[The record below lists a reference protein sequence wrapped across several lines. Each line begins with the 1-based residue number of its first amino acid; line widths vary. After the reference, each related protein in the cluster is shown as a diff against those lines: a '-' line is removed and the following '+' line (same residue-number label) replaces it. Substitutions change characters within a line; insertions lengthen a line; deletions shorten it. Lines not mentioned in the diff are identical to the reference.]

1 MSKEKG
7 SKKKV
12 KMSKKEKLFI
22 STVAAGALVAGVSMV
37 AGIQDVEAATPNPET
52 DFKYTVNNGKV
63 TITKYTGV
71 SKDVVFPSTIGGLP
85 VVQIGEDATH
95 FTLGSFTGQKLT
107 SVIIPDSVKKIGDYA
122 FHDNLISS
130 LVLSNGLTSIG
141 TYAFNSNQLT
151 SVVIPN
157 SVTSLGSTSF
167 SRNLLTSVN
176 IPSGLTDI
184 GASAFSYNK
193 ITSLVIPSNVVS
205 IGQKAFE
212 HNLIAD
218 IKLPSTLKLIGNY
231 AFYDNLLTSVE
242 LPDSLESVGSA
253 VFYSN
258 PNLKEIIYRGN
269 STTAYYDSWSLTK
282 STIFKGYLGTS
293 FEVSVKGQN
302 LTFEPLAPASPFT
315 YEVIGNTVK
324 ITGYTGTEKSIEIPS
339 TIEGKPV
346 TEIGVGAFKYL
357 ELTNVVIPNTVKTIG
372 YSAFEGHKLTNLVL
386 PEGLQTIDSDAFSGG
401 TLETVSLPST
411 LTKIGDNAFRSNHL
425 TGINIPDSVTDI
437 GTYAFSTNSIATAK
451 LPSGITHLKQGIFH
465 MNILESINIP
475 NSVTIIDY
483 EAFNSNALKSIEI
496 PNSVTTIND
505 GAFAFNNLET
515 VTIPK
520 NLKSIAP
527 ESFAKNDLKTVIIPE
542 GVEQIMANA
551 FESNYLTSITI
562 PKTVKTIEKEAFF
575 RNRLTTINFSLDS
588 TLHTIE
594 TMAFAGSPITTIDLP
609 KSLTTIGDQAFF
621 ENNLSSLYIPRS
633 VETIGARAFLG
644 SKNLATVLYDNS
656 GTETLGSNIFGKPA
670 NVTPQFFGN
679 SGNFKAYIEGTYE
692 TSYTVYNAPP
702 KLTVNKSEGSKE
714 VYMLSLSRGSL
725 GADASANFTNIRYAV
740 TDSETLKGDETFQY
754 SGVIDV
760 PTYDGMVSLAGKP
773 DGNYFL
779 HVRTTSDV
787 KFGSN
792 KPVKVVNDT
801 VTPLVYDTVDLEVK
815 THYTV
820 NEDKTSAL
828 VKPIFNKSNLKTVK
842 YAKGKNLPVSFF
854 TSGLNNGQITDISS
868 NTNHEFTVTE
878 GTPYTIYVED
888 QTGNKTVQTF
898 DPSFVYTTMDNTISI
913 QGYWG
918 SDVDVVIPNTVEGL
932 QVTRIAPNAFQPL
945 SESTKLAQGQ
955 STVKLNSV
963 VIPETVTHIGNSA
976 FYKNNLQSITL
987 PQNLTLLDGY
997 AFTGNKLTNVVLPAG
1012 ITSIADGVFLGNR
1025 LTSIDIQGVI
1035 TQIGTD
1041 ALNGNKLTSFV
1052 VPNTVTKIGA
1062 RALQSNLLST
1072 VTLNNGLI
1080 TIGADAFSANS
1091 ITNLVIPTTVETI
1104 DNRAFNQNPLS
1115 YVGYKGKDQS
1125 ITIGEEAFNT
1135 PSAKYYGLQGTIFE
1149 SYITD
1154 KGYSYNNFYALV
1166 GYSDQVK
1173 KSHSLT
1179 ITPTAV
1185 NPSDVIYYAFSKEAN
1200 AEDVQSADWVA
1211 VPSEGATA
1219 LLDES
1224 FEDGTYYLQTKV
1236 VWGTDTLYT
1245 TSNPLELDNVP
1256 PVEPTLSVTVDESN
1270 NKAITVSV
1278 DFPTDAYKK
1287 EYRIDGGAWTEY
1299 TAPITLTENSTI
1311 EARAIDTA
1319 GNETISSLLEVDVQ
1333 AIKLK
1338 WLLDNYTTATT
1349 DDFAWAG
1356 VTGVSSENI
1365 DRLKSIVTDYISTF
1379 YGGEVTVPT
1388 VADYETWLTYIS
1400 ALTSIQTSIENAKS
1414 IAIPSELAT
1423 AIQDIKDTINALPD
1437 WVTGKT
1443 SFNEG
1448 VSLLERYAPALDA
1461 VIDVEAS
1468 LKQADK
1474 DSAQQLVDVI
1484 GDDQIEKQ
1492 LSDRLEIV
1500 QEFIDATTFVEN
1512 AESTRNE
1519 EDILKAQTKVAAL
1532 PDHTVK
1538 AQLQNRLDALIHLI
1552 GVEQAVSKSEETLV
1566 QEDKDEA
1573 QTLVDTL
1580 PNGDKKDSLQS
1591 RLDLVQD
1598 IINASNAVKQA
1609 ELTSSD
1615 EDIATAQDKIDLL
1628 PEGEKKSELQNRLDA
1643 VKNLGD
1649 ASKAVVTAETNLTQV
1664 DHDKAKQLVDALPN
1678 GTVKDNLISRLDDVQ
1693 NIINATKAVED
1704 AESSLEKAGVEKA
1717 QPLVDAIVNENK
1729 KDELQK
1735 RLDEV
1740 SKTISA
1746 KDGVATAEVSYSIS
1760 DKEAA
1765 EQLVDVLSPDNPHK
1779 KDLLD
1784 RLEQVQAVIDA
1795 TEAVDNAKDFPTVEN
1810 IQTAQ
1815 EEINKI
1821 NDSNPKKDE
1830 LQSILDTVTNLKAVE
1845 DAVSKSETSLDQ
1857 EDVNTA
1863 RGLADALDDSDVKE
1877 EFIERLDEVQRLIDA
1892 EKAVSNLEQFLSKD
1906 NYDGVKAQVDA
1917 LKDHPKKVEL
1927 LDRLEAIKDKIDKLT
1942 AEETAEKAVDNAGST
1957 LDRNDYDKAKDLVNN
1972 LEDGSKKEELQER
1985 LDEIGKIL
1993 DKIDEIE
2000 KDLKNA
2006 ENTNSTD
2013 LDDIQNKIKELPDSD
2028 KKDELQNKLDEI
2040 KENKDAEKAV
2050 ETVEETLDRDDYNAA
2065 KDLVD
2070 KLEDGPKKD
2079 ELHGRLDDVLE
2090 KIEALESVGK
2100 AEESKLQPDV
2110 DNAKDIV
2117 NQLPESE
2124 FKEELIERLEELQ
2137 KELDKQTS
2145 ETDAEK
2151 AVEKVEDSLKRA
2163 DYDQA
2168 KNLVDRLIDEVKK
2181 GELQERLEN
2190 VLEKID
2196 AIEAVDNS
2204 EKTLTQQDKNDA
2216 QSKVD
2221 KLPEG
2226 ELKDELQNRLDE
2238 VQKIID
2244 NLSAE
2249 EQAEKAVEK
2258 TESTLD
2264 KGEFIIAQDLV
2275 NALEDGSKKNELQDR
2290 LDKIKDF
2297 IGLIDEIDKTL
2308 KEAEDTLNT
2317 DKLENVQEQI
2327 TSLPD
2332 SVIKGSL
2339 QDRLDDLLAYR
2350 EAEKSVSK
2358 AEEVAVQS
2366 YKDKAQEL
2374 VNQLKP
2380 WKGKDHLQERLDK
2393 LQDVIDQKEGDLIDK
2408 ILNDP
2413 DHVTSQELA
2422 DYTDND
2428 VVDEKLKDYI
2438 ENILEEAENGNIT
2451 KDDVVQIVRLITFLE
2466 RAKRSMAEGD
2476 ITKYEAEYL
2485 SATVS
2490 VKSNFPN
2497 ASVLRAIPGYL
2508 NDILDLPSLAKE
2520 IAELL
2525 NRPLNDVLAEL
2536 ESLLGS
2542 DEVITL
2548 SYTVQY
2554 VTEDGEVILEQPKE
2568 APTGTVTVKAQAIEG
2583 YELVSEG
2590 TQTFELTEDTKG
2602 TVITFI
2608 VKPAKEV
2615 TEITKGSYTIE
2626 YVTLENEVV
2635 HTETIK
2641 EVDFGKIDVVAQ
2653 APEGYELLETEEPTQ
2668 TIELSKDIPFEIL
2681 RFVVKQK
2688 EAAIETPSSVEGE
2701 ESVEKP
2707 EAEETTT
2714 DEPIVEPSEVEETPS
2729 TEEELPS
2736 AEQTSE
2742 PKTEETTE
2750 EASVET
2756 VTAPTIGEE
2765 TALVRSFLV
2774 ASLDNAYF
2782 TSTAQ
2787 NTGVDHSQYLYD
2799 VSQSTV
2805 LVKAFLANPTDETR
2819 LEAKNF
2825 ILGNLYAGEFKT
2837 TLLKLLALP
2846 GEEIPTD
2853 GEDITIVHP
2862 SKPPVNPEP
2871 PTPIDPNPPVEPPVT
2886 LEPPVEPP
2894 VVTPPTPPVVIPP
2907 INGGETTAE
2916 IEKVHPVEK
2925 TDDGYKWVVTNPQK
2939 PYFVFETEGV
2949 RIEVTLDSIKDVKD
2963 LEVYWLNKDKG
2974 YYDLVIKVNGKII
2987 NSMKTPV
2994 KLKFKYQN
3002 AYLLQIKEGNKKA
3015 AIPYVYKDGAFSFKA
3030 KGSSSFYF
3038 SKKLITFKDINNNQ
3052 NKKVIEE
3059 LASRYIV
3066 NGTAPGYYN
3075 PNGSLTRAEFS
3086 AMLVRGLGIDNS
3098 GAYEGVFN
3106 DVKEKDWFAKDVY
3119 ALYSTGIIKGVT
3131 PTKFKP
3137 NSPLTRQQAAVMLNR
3152 ALEYLDVEKGETEK
3166 LDFNDAAKISE
3177 DAKPAVATM
3186 KTLGIFNGKPGN
3198 NFDPQAKLT
3207 RSEMAKVLQKTLEIA
3222 GLF

>member
-1 MSKEKG
+1 LSQEKE

-12 KMSKKEKLFI
+12 QTSKKEKLFI
-22 STVAAGALVAGVSMV
+22 SAVAAGALVAGVSMG
-37 AGIQDVEAATPNPET
+37 AGIQDVKAATPNPES
-52 DFKYTVNNGKV
+52 DFTVNSVSGGVEIK
-63 TITKYTGV
+63 KYIGV
-71 SKDVVFPSTIGGLP
+71 RKDVVIPTTIGGKP
-85 VVQIGEDATH
+85 VISIGAGAFKDLA
-95 FTLGSFTGQKLT
+95 LT
-107 SVIIPDSVKKIGDYA
+107 SVQIPTTVTTIKDQAFLYNKLTTIDIPNNVKSLGVEAYA
-122 FHDNLISS
+122 R
-130 LVLSNGLTSIG
+130 
-141 TYAFNSNQLT
+141 NQIT
-151 SVVIPN
+151 SV
-157 SVTSLGSTSF
+157 SL
-167 SRNLLTSVN
+167 NE
-176 IPSGLTDI
+176 GLTDI
-184 GASAFSYNK
+184 GRFAFFDNKLTAVDIPSSVTNIDESAFAYN
-193 ITSLVIPSNVVS
+193 SLVNVEIPEN
-205 IGQKAFE
+205 IT
-212 HNLIAD
+212 N
-218 IKLPSTLKLIGNY
+218 
-231 AFYDNLLTSVE
+231 
-242 LPDSLESVGSA
+242 VGSGA
-253 VFYSN
+253 FSAN
-258 PNLKEIIYRGN
+258 SGLKEIIYRGSN
-269 STTAYYDSWSLTK
+269 KNATFGDWRGIYGFTSPTV
-282 STIFKGYLGTS
+282 FKGYSGTS
-293 FEVSVKGQN
+293 FETAVKSQGFIFES
-302 LTFEPLAPASPFT
+302 LTAAIPFS
-315 YEVIGNTVK
+315 YVVQGSTVK

-346 TEIGVGAFKYL
+346 TEIGAGAFKYL
-357 ELTNVVIPNTVKTIG
+357 ELTNVVIPNTVKNIG

-386 PEGLQTIDSDAFSGG
+386 PEGLQTIEFDAFSGG

-411 LTKIGDNAFRSNHL
+411 LTTIGDNAFRSNHL

-451 LPSGITHLKQGIFH
+451 LPSGITHLKQGIFN

-483 EAFNSNALKSIEI
+483 EAFNSNALKSIAI
-496 PNSVTTIND
+496 PNSVTTINE

-527 ESFAKNDLKTVIIPE
+527 ESFAKNDLKTVVIPE
-542 GVEQIMANA
+542 GIEQIMANA

-562 PKTVKTIEKEAFF
+562 PSTVKTIEREAFF
-575 RNRLTTINFSLDS
+575 RNRLTTINFSPDS

-594 TMAFAGSPITTIDLP
+594 TMAFAGSPITTIALP
-609 KSLTTIGDQAFF
+609 RSLTTIGEQAFF

-656 GTETLGSNIFGKPA
+656 GTEILGSNIFGKPA

-679 SGNFKAYIEGTYE
+679 TGNFKTYIESSYE
-692 TSYTVYNAPP
+692 PSYTVYNAPP
-702 KLTVNKSEGSKE
+702 KLTVKKSEHAKE
-714 VYMLSLSRGSL
+714 IYMLSLSRDSL
-725 GADASANFTNIRYAV
+725 GADISANFTNIRYTV
-740 TDSETLKGDETFQY
+740 TDSETLKGNESFQY
-754 SGVIDV
+754 AGVIDA
-760 PTYDGMVSLAGKP
+760 PMYDGMVSLMGKP

-787 KFGSN
+787 KVGSN
-792 KPVKVVNDT
+792 SPVKVINDSI
-801 VTPLVYDTVDLEVK
+801 TPIVFDTVDLEVK
-815 THYTV
+815 TPYTV
-820 NEDKTSAL
+820 NEDKTSAV

-888 QTGNKTVQTF
+888 QTGNKTVKTF
-898 DPSFVYTTMDNTISI
+898 DPSFIYSTIDNSISI

-918 SDVDVVIPNTVEGL
+918 SEVDIIIPETIEGL
-932 QVTRIAPNAFQPL
+932 QVTRIAPNAFQPV
-945 SESTKLAQGQ
+945 SESTQVAQGQ

-963 VIPETVTHIGNSA
+963 VIPETVTSIGNSA

-987 PQNLTLLDGY
+987 PQNLKTLEGY
-997 AFTGNKLTNVVLPAG
+997 AFTGNKLTTVVVPAG
-1012 ITSIADGVFLGNR
+1012 ITSLQDGVFLGNR
-1025 LTSIDIQGVI
+1025 LTSIDIQGDI
-1035 TQIGTD
+1035 NEIGVD

-1072 VTLNNGLI
+1072 VKLNNGLI
-1080 TIGADAFSANS
+1080 TIGTDAFSANS

-1125 ITIGEEAFNT
+1125 KTIGEEAFNT

-1179 ITPTAV
+1179 ITPTAG
-1185 NPSDVIYYAFSKEAN
+1185 NPSDAINYAFSKEAN
-1200 AEDVQSADWVA
+1200 AEDVQSADWVS
-1211 VPSEGATA
+1211 VPNEGVTA
-1219 LLDES
+1219 LLDDS
-1224 FEDGTYYLQTKV
+1224 FEDGTYYLHTKV
-1236 VWGTDTLYT
+1236 VWGNDTLFT
-1245 TSNPLELDNVP
+1245 TSNALKLDNIP
-1256 PVEPTLSVTVDESN
+1256 PVEPTLSVAVDDSG
-1270 NKAITVSV
+1270 NKAITVIV
-1278 DFPTDAYKK
+1278 DYPTDAVTK
-1287 EYRIDGGAWTEY
+1287 EYQIGNGSWTQY
-1299 TAPITLTENSTI
+1299 TAPIVLTENGI
-1311 EARAIDTA
+1311 IKARAIDAA
-1319 GNETISSLLEVDVQ
+1319 GNETISKTLEVDVQ

-1356 VTGVSSENI
+1356 VSGVSSENI
-1365 DRLKSIVTDYISTF
+1365 ESLKEIVTDYISTF
-1379 YGGEVTVPT
+1379 NGGEVTVPT
-1388 VADYETWLTYIS
+1388 VANYETWLTYIDS
-1400 ALTSIQTSIENAKS
+1400 LANIQTRIENAKS

-1512 AESTRNE
+1512 AETTRNE

-1538 AQLQNRLDALIHLI
+1538 AQLQNRIDALIHLI

-1566 QEDKDEA
+1566 QEDKDKA

-1580 PNGDKKDSLQS
+1580 PSGDKKDSLQS

-1598 IINASNAVKQA
+1598 IIDASNAVNQA

-1615 EDIATAQDKIDLL
+1615 EDIATAQDAIDLL
-1628 PEGEKKSELQNRLDA
+1628 PAGEKKLELQNRLDA
-1643 VKNLGD
+1643 VKDLGD
-1649 ASKAVVTAETNLTQV
+1649 AKKAVVTAETNLTQV

-1693 NIINATKAVED
+1693 NIINATKAVQD
-1704 AESSLEKAGVEKA
+1704 AESSLEKAGVENA
-1717 QPLVDAIVNENK
+1717 QPLVDAIVNKNK
-1729 KDELQK
+1729 KDELQT
-1735 RLDEV
+1735 RLAEV

-1746 KDGVATAEVSYSIS
+1746 KDGVATAEVSYSKS

-1765 EQLVDVLSPDNPHK
+1765 QQLVDVLSPDNPHK

-1863 RGLADALDDSDVKE
+1863 RGLVDALDDSDVKE
-1877 EFIERLDEVQRLIDA
+1877 VFNERLDEVQRLIDA
-1892 EKAVSNLEQFLSKD
+1892 EKAVSNLELSLSKD
-1906 NYDGVKAQVDA
+1906 NYGGVKTQVDA
-1917 LKDHPKKVEL
+1917 LKEHPKKVEL
-1927 LDRLEAIKDKIDKLT
+1927 LDRLETIKDKIDKLT
-1942 AEETAEKAVDNAGST
+1942 AEEEAEKAVDNAGST
-1957 LDRNDYDKAKDLVNN
+1957 LDRNDYDKAKELVNN

-1993 DKIDEIE
+1993 DNIDEIE
-2000 KDLKNA
+2000 EDLKNA

-2040 KENKDAEKAV
+2040 KENNGAEKAV

-2079 ELHGRLDDVLE
+2079 ELQGRLDDVLE

-2100 AEESKLQPDV
+2100 AEESKLQPDL

-2117 NQLPESE
+2117 KQLPASE

-2168 KNLVDRLIDEVKK
+2168 KDLVDRLVDEVKK

-2221 KLPEG
+2221 KLLDG

-2258 TESTLD
+2258 SEITLD
-2264 KGEFIIAQDLV
+2264 EGDYDAAKDLV
-2275 NALEDGSKKNELQDR
+2275 NSLEDDKKKDELIDR
-2290 LDKIKDF
+2290 LDKVKD
-2297 IGLIDEIDKTL
+2297 LIDLISEINKTL

-2317 DKLENVQEQI
+2317 NELGNVHDKIN
-2327 TSLPD
+2327 SLPV
-2332 SVIKGSL
+2332 SGIKDSL
-2339 QDRLDDLLAYR
+2339 QDRLDNLLEYM
-2350 EAEKSVSK
+2350 EAEKLVTK
-2358 AEEVAVQS
+2358 AEEMKVQS
-2366 YKDKAQEL
+2366 YKEKAQES
-2374 VNQLKP
+2374 VEQLKP

-2408 ILNDP
+2408 IINDP

-2438 ENILEEAENGNIT
+2438 ENILEETENGNIT

-2466 RAKRSMAEGD
+2466 RSKRSMAEGD
-2476 ITKYEAEYL
+2476 ISKYEDEYL

-2490 VKSNFPN
+2490 VKSKFPN
-2497 ASVLRAIPGYL
+2497 ASVLRAIPEYL

-2554 VTEDGEVILEQPKE
+2554 VTEDGLVILEQPKE
-2568 APTGTVTVKAQAIEG
+2568 GPTGTVTVTAQAING

-2590 TQTFELTEDTKG
+2590 TQAFELTEDTKG

-2608 VKPAKEV
+2608 VKPVKEV
-2615 TEITKGSYTIE
+2615 EITQGSYTIE
-2626 YVTLENEVV
+2626 YVTLENEVI
-2635 HTETIK
+2635 HTETFE
-2641 EVDFGKIDVVAQ
+2641 EVNFGKIDVVAQ
-2653 APEGYELLETEEPTQ
+2653 APEGYELLETEEPSQ
-2668 TIELSKDIPFEIL
+2668 TIELSKDIPFELL
-2681 RFVVKQK
+2681 RFVVIQK
-2688 EAAIETPSSVEGE
+2688 EAAIETPPTVEGE
-2701 ESVEKP
+2701 ESLEKP
-2707 EAEETTT
+2707 KAEETTT

-2736 AEQTSE
+2736 TEQPSE
-2742 PKTEETTE
+2742 PTPEETTKE
-2750 EASVET
+2750 HSVET

-2765 TALVRSFLV
+2765 TALVRSFMV

-2853 GEDITIVHP
+2853 GEDITIIHP
-2862 SKPPVNPEP
+2862 TKPPVNPEQ
-2871 PTPIDPNPPVEPPVT
+2871 PTPIDPNPPVEPPVI
-2886 LEPPVEPP
+2886 EPPVVEPP
-2894 VVTPPTPPVVIPP
+2894 VVIPKPEPPTVLPEIPGGTTVAETIDFKDGKWTIKNPASDVI
-2907 INGGETTAE
+2907 EL
-2916 IEKVHPVEK
+2916 KHK
-2925 TDDGYKWVVTNPQK
+2925 D
-2939 PYFVFETEGV
+2939 
-2949 RIEVTLDSIKDVKD
+2949 IK
-2963 LEVYWLNKDKG
+2963 
-2974 YYDLVIKVNGKII
+2974 IKVPLETNAKLWEVEWILKSNQHYKLRIWADGKEITVFKNPI
-2987 NSMKTPV
+2987 EITKTS
-2994 KLKFKYQN
+2994 
-3002 AYLLQIKEGNKKA
+3002 KKA
-3015 AIPYVYKDGAFSFKA
+3015 YVFRFENGQYTAIPFTFAVPNQIQFKVTKTGEFQFSTKR
-3030 KGSSSFYF
+3030 
-3038 SKKLITFKDINNNQ
+3038 ITFKDIDGVFSQ
-3052 NKKVIEE
+3052 RAIEE
-3059 LASRYIV
+3059 LASRHIV
-3066 NGTAPGYYN
+3066 KGTSPDYYS
-3075 PNGSLTRAEFS
+3075 PYESLTRAQFS
-3086 AMLVRGLGIDNS
+3086 AMLVRSLGIDTSDVVN
-3098 GAYEGVFN
+3098 GVFK
-3106 DVKEKDWFAKDVY
+3106 DVKAKDWFANDVQ
-3119 ALYSTGIIKGVT
+3119 ALYETGIIRGVT
-3131 PTKFKP
+3131 ATKFNP
-3137 NSPLTRQQAAVMLNR
+3137 NSPLTRQQAALMLDR
-3152 ALEYLDVEKGETEK
+3152 ALDYLKVEKSDSTT
-3166 LDFNDAAKISE
+3166 LDFEDANKISE
-3177 DAKPAVATM
+3177 EAKPAVATM
-3186 KTLGIFNGKPGN
+3186 QTLGIFSGKEGN
-3198 NFDPQAKLT
+3198 KFDPHANLT
-3207 RSEMAKVLQKTLEIA
+3207 RAEMAKVLQLTLELA

>member
-725 GADASANFTNIRYAV
+725 GADASANFTNIRYTV

-754 SGVIDV
+754 SGVIDA

-787 KFGSN
+787 KFGLN

-828 VKPIFNKSNLKTVK
+828 VKPIFNKSNIKTVK
-842 YAKGKNLPVSFF
+842 YAKGKNLPVNYF
-854 TSGLNNGQITDISS
+854 TSGLNNGQITDITS

-878 GTPYTIYVED
+878 GTPYTIYAED
-888 QTGNKTVQTF
+888 QSGNKTVQTF
-898 DPSFVYTTMDNTISI
+898 DPSFVYATMDNSISI

-918 SDVDVVIPNTVEGL
+918 SDVDVVIPDIIEGL

-945 SESTKLAQGQ
+945 SESTQLAQGQ

-1012 ITSIADGVFLGNR
+1012 ITSITDGVFLGNR

-1052 VPNTVTKIGA
+1052 VPDTVTKIGA

-1072 VTLNNGLI
+1072 VTLNDGLI
-1080 TIGADAFSANS
+1080 SIGSDAFSLNS
-1091 ITNLVIPTTVETI
+1091 ITKLVIPSTVTKI
-1104 DNRAFNQNPLS
+1104 DTRAFNVNPLTH
-1115 YVGYKGKDQS
+1115 VEFKGTDAVT
-1125 ITIGEEAFNT
+1125 TIGEEAFNT
-1135 PSAKYYGLQGTIFE
+1135 PSAKYYGLQGTIYE

-1179 ITPTAV
+1179 ITPTAG
-1185 NPSDVIYYAFSKEAN
+1185 NPSDAIYYAFSKEAN
-1200 AEDVQSADWVA
+1200 AEDVQSADWVS
-1211 VPSEGATA
+1211 VPNEGATA
-1219 LLDES
+1219 LLDDS
-1224 FEDGTYYLQTKV
+1224 FEDGTYYLHTKV
-1236 VWGTDTLYT
+1236 VWGNDTLFK
-1245 TSNPLELDNVP
+1245 TSNPLELDNLP
-1256 PVEPTLSVTVDESN
+1256 PVEPTLSVVLDDSKSITVTVDYP
-1270 NKAITVSV
+1270 A
-1278 DFPTDAYKK
+1278 DAVTK
-1287 EYRIDGGAWTEY
+1287 EYQIGNGTWTQY
-1299 TAPITLTENSTI
+1299 TAPIVLTENGTI
-1311 EARAIDTA
+1311 KARATDAA
-1319 GNETISSLLEVDVQ
+1319 GNETISKPLEVDVQ

-1356 VTGVSSENI
+1356 VSGVSSENI
-1365 DRLKSIVTDYISTF
+1365 ESLKEIVTDYIATF
-1379 YGGEVTVPT
+1379 NGGEVTVPT
-1388 VADYETWLTYIS
+1388 VANYETWLTYIDS
-1400 ALTSIQTSIENAKS
+1400 LANIQTRIENAKS
-1414 IAIPSELAT
+1414 IAIPSELAI
-1423 AIQDIKDTINALPD
+1423 AIQDIKDAINALPD

-1443 SFNEG
+1443 SFNEE
-1448 VSLLERYAPALDA
+1448 VSFLERYASALDA

-1484 GDDQIEKQ
+1484 GDDHIEKQ

-1519 EDILKAQTKVAAL
+1519 EDILKAHTKVAAL

-1552 GVEQAVSKSEETLV
+1552 EVEQAVSKSEETLV
-1566 QEDKDEA
+1566 QEDTDEA

-1615 EDIATAQDKIDLL
+1615 EDIATAQDAIDLL
-1628 PEGEKKSELQNRLDA
+1628 PASEKKSELQNRLDA

-1664 DHDKAKQLVDALPN
+1664 DHDKAKQLVEALPN
-1678 GTVKDNLISRLDDVQ
+1678 GTVKDNLISRLNDVQ
-1693 NIINATKAVED
+1693 NIINATK
-1704 AESSLEKAGVEKA
+1704 
-1717 QPLVDAIVNENK
+1717 
-1729 KDELQK
+1729 
-1735 RLDEV
+1735 
-1740 SKTISA
+1740 
-1746 KDGVATAEVSYSIS
+1746 
-1760 DKEAA
+1760 
-1765 EQLVDVLSPDNPHK
+1765 
-1779 KDLLD
+1779 
-1784 RLEQVQAVIDA
+1784 
-1795 TEAVDNAKDFPTVEN
+1795 AVDNAKDFPTVEN

-1815 EEINKI
+1815 EAINKI
-1821 NDSNPKKDE
+1821 NESNPKKDE

-1863 RGLADALDDSDVKE
+1863 RGLVDALDDSDVKE
-1877 EFIERLDEVQRLIDA
+1877 VFIERLDEVQRLIDA
-1892 EKAVSNLEQFLSKD
+1892 EKAVSNLEQSLSKD
-1906 NYDGVKAQVDA
+1906 NYDGVKSQVEA
-1917 LKDHPKKVEL
+1917 LKDHPKKDEL
-1927 LDRLEAIKDKIDKLT
+1927 LDRLEAIKEKIDKLI
-1942 AEETAEKAVDNAGST
+1942 AEEEAEKAVDNAGST

-1972 LEDGSKKEELQER
+1972 LEDGSKKEELQDR

-1993 DKIDEIE
+1993 NKIDEIE
-2000 KDLKNA
+2000 EDLKNA
-2006 ENTNSTD
+2006 ENTNSPD
-2013 LDDIQNKIKELPDSD
+2013 LDDIQNKIEELPDSD
-2028 KKDELQNKLDEI
+2028 KKDDLQNKLDEI
-2040 KENKDAEKAV
+2040 RENNGAEKAV

-2070 KLEDGPKKD
+2070 KLDDGPKKD
-2079 ELHGRLDDVLE
+2079 ELQGRLDDVLE

-2117 NQLPESE
+2117 NQLPDSE
-2124 FKEELIERLEELQ
+2124 FKNELLERLEELQ

-2145 ETDAEK
+2145 ETEAEK

-2168 KNLVDRLIDEVKK
+2168 KDLVDRLVDEVKK
-2181 GELQERLEN
+2181 GELQERLES

-2615 TEITKGSYTIE
+2615 TEITQGSYTIE

-2688 EAAIETPSSVEGE
+2688 EAAIETPSTVEGE

-2939 PYFVFETEGV
+2939 PYYVFETEGV

-3002 AYLLQIKEGNKKA
+3002 AYLLQIKEGNKKT

>member
-12 KMSKKEKLFI
+12 KTSKKEKLFI
-22 STVAAGALVAGVSMV
+22 SAVAAGALVAGVST
-37 AGIQDVEAATPNPET
+37 AEDVQEAKAATPNPVS
-52 DFKYTVNNGKV
+52 DFTYTVNNGEV
-63 TITKYTGV
+63 TITGYVGA
-71 SKDVVFPSTIGGLP
+71 SKSVVFPSTINGMP
-85 VVQIGEDATH
+85 VVKLGEDVGD
-95 FTLGSFTGQKLT
+95 LENGSFQRKG
-107 SVIIPDSVKKIGDYA
+107 I
-122 FHDNLISS
+122 
-130 LVLSNGLTSIG
+130 TSI
-141 TYAFNSNQLT
+141 
-151 SVVIPN
+151 
-157 SVTSLGSTSF
+157 
-167 SRNLLTSVN
+167 
-176 IPSGLTDI
+176 
-184 GASAFSYNK
+184 
-193 ITSLVIPSNVVS
+193 
-205 IGQKAFE
+205 
-212 HNLIAD
+212 
-218 IKLPSTLKLIGNY
+218 
-231 AFYDNLLTSVE
+231 
-242 LPDSLESVGSA
+242 
-253 VFYSN
+253 
-258 PNLKEIIYRGN
+258 
-269 STTAYYDSWSLTK
+269 
-282 STIFKGYLGTS
+282 
-293 FEVSVKGQN
+293 
-302 LTFEPLAPASPFT
+302 
-315 YEVIGNTVK
+315 
-324 ITGYTGTEKSIEIPS
+324 
-339 TIEGKPV
+339 
-346 TEIGVGAFKYL
+346 
-357 ELTNVVIPNTVKTIG
+357 VIPNTVKEIGIRAFRGNEISNLTIPSSVEKIG
-372 YSAFEGHKLTNLVL
+372 KMAFYETGLKTINLT
-386 PEGLQTIDSDAFSGG
+386 EGLKIIDDYAFMNNYESK
-401 TLETVSLPST
+401 TLTLPST
-411 LTKIGDNAFRSNHL
+411 LESVGVSAFSQCGLEGTLTVPKGVKSMGTEAFSRGNLTSVTFEDGLTSIGRWAFMGNLLTSVSIPKSVTTIEDHAFSNNRLVNVEIPENIISLGDGAFGANNGLKEVVYRGKSTTATFGDWKGIYGLNTSVIFKGYNGTTFETAVKSQGFIFESLVNWIPAEIEGVSWSVNTNKTSAVILPSINGDVAKVMFAKGENLTADFFTNIANKNKVVDITANLNYEFTVSEGTPYTLYVEDNLGNKLVQTFDPSFAYAL
-425 TGINIPDSVTDI
+425 DSVSGNMILEGYWGTKKDVVIPSTIDGKPVVQI
-437 GTYAFSTNSIATAK
+437 GIDTTNSTKGAFAD
-451 LPSGITHLKQGIFH
+451 S
-465 MNILESINIP
+465 NII
-475 NSVTIIDY
+475 SV
-483 EAFNSNALKSIEI
+483 EI
-496 PNSVTTIND
+496 PNSVKKI
-505 GAFAFNNLET
+505 GGYAFHNN
-515 VTIPK
+515 
-520 NLKSIAP
+520 S
-527 ESFAKNDLKTVIIPE
+527 
-542 GVEQIMANA
+542 
-551 FESNYLTSITI
+551 LTSINI
-562 PKTVKTIEKEAFF
+562 PSSVTHIGNSAFSWNPLTHIEIPNGVE
-575 RNRLTTINFSLDS
+575 S
-588 TLHTIE
+588 
-594 TMAFAGSPITTIDLP
+594 
-609 KSLTTIGDQAFF
+609 IGDFAFEATGRDTGLNGVSYVF
-621 ENNLSSLYIPRS
+621 IPRS
-633 VETIGARAFLG
+633 VKHIGMYAFSG
-644 SKNLATVLYDNS
+644 QTGFSGEKVFFVYDND
-656 GTETLGSNIFGKPA
+656 GTEQLGNEAFAVGG
-670 NVTPQFFGN
+670 TYLGN
-679 SGNFKAYIEGTYE
+679 DGNFKKHLEGYDFPRG
-692 TSYTVYNAPP
+692 YKYNPDLKIILDKKNLTVERENAPSEIAP
-702 KLTVNKSEGSKE
+702 EFTVK
-714 VYMLSLSRGSL
+714 
-725 GADASANFTNIRYAV
+725 
-740 TDSETLKGDETFQY
+740 Y
-754 SGVIDV
+754 SV
-760 PTYDGMVSLAGKP
+760 
-773 DGNYFL
+773 
-779 HVRTTSDV
+779 TTSPTKPSSYDNTLN
-787 KFGSN
+787 GSSHTLDYN
-792 KPVKVVNDT
+792 PSDEGKYLHLKVEEKYTSSVFSYIPDSAYT
-801 VTPLVYDTVDLEVK
+801 KVTEKTLPLVAPGLKVK
-815 THYTV
+815 YEV
-820 NEDKTSAL
+820 NEEKTSAL
-828 VKPIFNKSNLKTVK
+828 IKPLIADSLEGLKYKVK
-842 YAKGKNLPVSFF
+842 YAKGKNLTTDFF
-854 TSGLNNGQITDISS
+854 TNPSNASSITDVSS
-868 NTNHEFTVTE
+868 KANYEFNVSE
-878 GTPYTIYVED
+878 GTAYTLYVED
-888 QTGNKTVQTF
+888 EYGNKTVQTF
-898 DPSFVYTTMDNTISI
+898 DPSFVYTTMDNNISI

-918 SDVDVVIPNTVEGL
+918 SEVDVVIPHTIEGL
-932 QVTRIAPNAFQPL
+932 QVTRIAPNAFQPV
-945 SESTKLAQGQ
+945 SESTQLAQGQ

-987 PQNLTLLDGY
+987 PQNLTSLEGY
-997 AFTGNKLTNVVLPAG
+997 AFTGNKLSNVVLPVG

-1035 TQIGTD
+1035 TQIGAD

-1052 VPNTVTKIGA
+1052 VPDTVTKIGA

-1072 VTLNNGLI
+1072 VALNDGLI
-1080 TIGADAFSANS
+1080 SIGSDAFSLNS
-1091 ITNLVIPTTVETI
+1091 ITNLVIPSTVTKI
-1104 DNRAFNQNPLS
+1104 DTRAFNVNPLT
-1115 YVGYKGKDQS
+1115 YVEFKGADVS
-1125 ITIGEEAFNT
+1125 TTISEEAFNT

-1154 KGYSYNNFYALV
+1154 KGYSYNNFYTLA

-1173 KSHSLT
+1173 KTHSLT
-1179 ITPTAV
+1179 ITPTAG
-1185 NPSDVIYYAFSKEAN
+1185 NPSDGIYYAFSKEAN
-1200 AEDVQSADWVA
+1200 AKDVQSADWVA

-1224 FEDGTYYLQTKV
+1224 FEDGTYYLHTKV

-1270 NKAITVSV
+1270 NKAIAVSV
-1278 DFPTDAYKK
+1278 DFPTDANKK

-1319 GNETISSLLEVDVQ
+1319 GNETISSPLEVDVQ

-1365 DRLKSIVTDYISTF
+1365 DRLRSIVTDYISTF
-1379 YGGEVTVPT
+1379 NGGEVTVPT

-1414 IAIPSELAT
+1414 IAIPSELT
-1423 AIQDIKDTINALPD
+1423 KAIQDINDAINALPD

-1448 VSLLERYAPALDA
+1448 VSLLERYATALEA
-1461 VIDVEAS
+1461 VIDVEIS

-1474 DSAQQLVDVI
+1474 DSAQSLVDVI
-1484 GDDQIEKQ
+1484 GDAHIEKQ
-1492 LSDRLEIV
+1492 LSGRLEIV

-1512 AESTRNE
+1512 AESSRNE

-1538 AQLQNRLDALIHLI
+1538 TQLQKRLDALIHLI

-1566 QEDKDEA
+1566 QEDKDKA
-1573 QTLVDTL
+1573 QNLVDTL

-1598 IINASNAVKQA
+1598 IINASNAVNQA

-1615 EDIATAQDKIDLL
+1615 EDIATAQDAIDLL
-1628 PEGEKKSELQNRLDA
+1628 PAGEKKSELQNRLDA

-1664 DHDKAKQLVDALPN
+1664 DHDKAKQLVEALPN
-1678 GTVKDNLISRLDDVQ
+1678 GAVKDNLISRLDDVQ
-1693 NIINATKAVED
+1693 NIIYATKAVED
-1704 AESSLEKAGVEKA
+1704 VESSLDKTGIEDA

-1765 EQLVDVLSPDNPHK
+1765 QQLVDVLSPDNPHK

-1795 TEAVDNAKDFPTVEN
+1795 TVAVDNAKDFPTVEH

-1815 EEINKI
+1815 EAINKI

-1845 DAVSKSETSLDQ
+1845 DAVSKSETSLEQ

-1863 RGLADALDDSDVKE
+1863 RGLVDALDESDVKE
-1877 EFIERLDEVQRLIDA
+1877 VFIERLDEVQRLIDA
-1892 EKAVSNLEQFLSKD
+1892 EKAVSNLEQSLSKD

-1942 AEETAEKAVDNAGST
+1942 AEEEAENAVDNAGIS

-1972 LEDGSKKEELQER
+1972 LEDGSKKEELQDR

-2000 KDLKNA
+2000 EDLKNA

-2013 LDDIQNKIKELPDSD
+2013 LDDIQNKIKELPESD

-2040 KENKDAEKAV
+2040 KENNGAEKAV

-2070 KLEDGPKKD
+2070 KLDDGPKKD
-2079 ELHGRLDDVLE
+2079 ELQGRLDDVLE

-2117 NQLPESE
+2117 NQLPDSE
-2124 FKEELIERLEELQ
+2124 FKNELLERLEELQ

-2168 KNLVDRLIDEVKK
+2168 KDLVDRLVDEVKK
-2181 GELQERLEN
+2181 GELQERLES

-2290 LDKIKDF
+2290 LDKVKEF
-2297 IGLIDEIDKTL
+2297 IGLIDEIEKTL

-2317 DKLENVQEQI
+2317 DHLGSVQDQI

-2358 AEEVAVQS
+2358 AEELAVQS

-2374 VNQLKP
+2374 VDQLKP

-2466 RAKRSMAEGD
+2466 RSKRSMAEGD

-2490 VKSNFPN
+2490 VKSKFPN

-2548 SYTVQY
+2548 SYSVQY

-2608 VKPAKEV
+2608 VKPVKEV
-2615 TEITKGSYTIE
+2615 TEITQGSYTIE

-2635 HTETIK
+2635 HTETIE

-2653 APEGYELLETEEPTQ
+2653 APEGYELLETEEPSQ
-2668 TIELSKDIPFEIL
+2668 TIELSKDIPFELL

-2688 EAAIETPSSVEGE
+2688 EADIETPPTVEGE
-2701 ESVEKP
+2701 ESLEQP

-2736 AEQTSE
+2736 AEQPSVPT
-2742 PKTEETTE
+2742 PEETTE
-2750 EASVET
+2750 EPSVET

-2853 GEDITIVHP
+2853 GEDITIIHP

-2871 PTPIDPNPPVEPPVT
+2871 PTPIDPNPPVEPPVI
-2886 LEPPVEPP
+2886 EPPVVEPP
-2894 VVTPPTPPVVIPP
+2894 VVIPKPEPPTVLPEIPGGTTVAETIDFKDGKWTIKNPATDVI
-2907 INGGETTAE
+2907 EL
-2916 IEKVHPVEK
+2916 KHK
-2925 TDDGYKWVVTNPQK
+2925 D
-2939 PYFVFETEGV
+2939 
-2949 RIEVTLDSIKDVKD
+2949 IK
-2963 LEVYWLNKDKG
+2963 
-2974 YYDLVIKVNGKII
+2974 IKVPLETNAKLWEVEWILKSNQHYQLRIWADGKEITVFKKPI
-2987 NSMKTPV
+2987 EITKTS
-2994 KLKFKYQN
+2994 
-3002 AYLLQIKEGNKKA
+3002 KKA
-3015 AIPYVYKDGAFSFKA
+3015 YVFRFENGQYTAIPFTFAVPNQIQFKVTKTGEFQFSTKR
-3030 KGSSSFYF
+3030 
-3038 SKKLITFKDINNNQ
+3038 ITFKDIDGVFSQ
-3052 NKKVIEE
+3052 RAIEE
-3059 LASRYIV
+3059 LASRHIV
-3066 NGTAPGYYN
+3066 KGTSPDYYS
-3075 PNGSLTRAEFS
+3075 PYESLTRAQFS
-3086 AMLVRGLGIDNS
+3086 AMLVRSLGIDTSDVVN
-3098 GAYEGVFN
+3098 GVFK
-3106 DVKEKDWFAKDVY
+3106 DVKAKDWFAKDVQ
-3119 ALYSTGIIKGVT
+3119 ALYETGIIRGVT
-3131 PTKFKP
+3131 ATKFNP
-3137 NSPLTRQQAAVMLNR
+3137 NSPLTRQQAALMLDR
-3152 ALEYLDVEKGETEK
+3152 ALDYLKVEKSDSTT
-3166 LDFNDAAKISE
+3166 LDFKDANKISE
-3177 DAKPAVATM
+3177 EAKPAVATM
-3186 KTLGIFNGKPGN
+3186 QTLGIFSGKEGN
-3198 NFDPQAKLT
+3198 KFDPHANLT
-3207 RSEMAKVLQKTLEIA
+3207 RAEMAKVLQITLELA

>member
-1 MSKEKG
+1 M
-7 SKKKV
+7 SKKKIN
-12 KMSKKEKLFI
+12 KIL
-22 STVAAGALVAGVSMV
+22 TGVAVPALIATSIVPIAL
-37 AGIQDVEAATPNPET
+37 AATPNPET
-52 DFKYTVNNGKV
+52 DFTVKDVTGGVEITKYIGASKSVVIPESIGGKPVISIGAGAFKDLALTTVQLPTSVTTIKDQAFLYNKLTTIDIPKNVKDIGVEAFARNTITSMSLNEGLKDIGRFAFFDNKLTAVDIPSSVTNIDESAFAYNSLVNVEIPENIINVGSGAFSANSGLKEFIYRGSNKSATFGDWRGIYGFTSPTVFKGFAGTPFETSVKAANLTFVSLGTPPEADFTYTESNGEV
-63 TITKYTGV
+63 TITKYIGTK
-71 SKDVVFPSTIGGLP
+71 KDVVIPSTIAGKPVVQVGVDTDDYTQGAFFNANITSIEIPNSVKRIGNYAFYYNKLTNVTIPSSVTSIGEFAFSDSGLKNLVLSNGLKTIEESAFASNSLVNLDIPSSVTLIGARAFQSNAITTLNIPGSVTSIGEYAFWNNNLINVELPNSLVNVGNNVFIGNSSLNEVIYRGGSTVSFGTWGVTKSVIFKGYTGTSFEKSVKAENLTFVSLGSLPNPESDFMYTVSNEEVTITKYIGTKKDVVIPSTIAGKP
-85 VVQIGEDATH
+85 VVQIGISTTNENQGA
-95 FTLGSFTGQKLT
+95 FANAEIT
-107 SVIIPDSVKKIGDYA
+107 SVEIPNGVKKIGDYA
-122 FHDNLISS
+122 F
-130 LVLSNGLTSIG
+130 
-141 TYAFNSNQLT
+141 FN
-151 SVVIPN
+151 
-157 SVTSLGSTSF
+157 
-167 SRNLLTSVN
+167 
-176 IPSGLTDI
+176 
-184 GASAFSYNK
+184 NK
-193 ITSLVIPSNVVS
+193 
-205 IGQKAFE
+205 
-212 HNLIAD
+212 
-218 IKLPSTLKLIGNY
+218 
-231 AFYDNLLTSVE
+231 
-242 LPDSLESVGSA
+242 
-253 VFYSN
+253 
-258 PNLKEIIYRGN
+258 
-269 STTAYYDSWSLTK
+269 
-282 STIFKGYLGTS
+282 
-293 FEVSVKGQN
+293 
-302 LTFEPLAPASPFT
+302 
-315 YEVIGNTVK
+315 
-324 ITGYTGTEKSIEIPS
+324 
-339 TIEGKPV
+339 
-346 TEIGVGAFKYL
+346 
-357 ELTNVVIPNTVKTIG
+357 LTNINIPNTVTSIG
-372 YSAFEGHKLTNLVL
+372 VHGFSWNNLTHVEIPNGVTSIGNSAFEANDYL
-386 PEGLQTIDSDAFSGG
+386 
-401 TLETVSLPST
+401 
-411 LTKIGDNAFRSNHL
+411 R
-425 TGINIPDSVTDI
+425 
-437 GTYAFSTNSIATAK
+437 YAF
-451 LPSGITHLKQGIFH
+451 
-465 MNILESINIP
+465 
-475 NSVTIIDY
+475 
-483 EAFNSNALKSIEI
+483 
-496 PNSVTTIND
+496 
-505 GAFAFNNLET
+505 
-515 VTIPK
+515 IPK
-520 NLKSIAP
+520 SVASIG
-527 ESFAKNDLKTVIIPE
+527 S
-542 GVEQIMANA
+542 GV
-551 FESNYLTSITI
+551 
-562 PKTVKTIEKEAFF
+562 
-575 RNRLTTINFSLDS
+575 
-588 TLHTIE
+588 
-594 TMAFAGSPITTIDLP
+594 FAGQT
-609 KSLTTIGDQAFF
+609 GDGFIPGFF
-621 ENNLSSLYIPRS
+621 VYDNVGTEILSSYS
-633 VETIGARAFLG
+633 FL
-644 SKNLATVLYDNS
+644 
-656 GTETLGSNIFGKPA
+656 FGG
-670 NVTPQFFGN
+670 VHLGN
-679 SGNFKAYIEGTYE
+679 SGNFKALIEGLGNPSFYQYNPDLKITLNDKKNLKIEREGVPTEIAPEFTVKYSITSSPAKP
-692 TSYTVYNAPP
+692 TSYDNTLSGAIHILDYD
-702 KLTVNKSEGSKE
+702 LSEGEQYLHLKVEEKYTSSVFSYLPDSAYTKVTE
-714 VYMLSLSRGSL
+714 KSL
-725 GADASANFTNIRYAV
+725 
-740 TDSETLKGDETFQY
+740 
-754 SGVIDV
+754 
-760 PTYDGMVSLAGKP
+760 
-773 DGNYFL
+773 
-779 HVRTTSDV
+779 
-787 KFGSN
+787 
-792 KPVKVVNDT
+792 
-801 VTPLVYDTVDLEVK
+801 PLVAPELKVKYEV
-815 THYTV
+815 
-820 NEDKTSAL
+820 NAEKTSAL
-828 VKPIFNKSNLKTVK
+828 IKPLIADSIEGLKYKVK
-842 YAKGKNLPVSFF
+842 YAKGKNLTTDFF
-854 TSGLNNGQITDISS
+854 TNPSNASSITDVSS
-868 NTNHEFTVTE
+868 KANYEFNVSE
-878 GTPYTIYVED
+878 GTAYTLYVED
-888 QTGNKTVQTF
+888 EYGNKTVQTF

-918 SDVDVVIPNTVEGL
+918 SDVDVVIPDTIEGL
-932 QVTRIAPNAFQPL
+932 QVTRIAPNAFQPV
-945 SESTKLAQGQ
+945 SESTQLAQGQ
-955 STVKLNSV
+955 STVKLTSV

-987 PQNLTLLDGY
+987 PKNLTSLEGY
-997 AFTGNKLTNVVLPAG
+997 AFTGNKLSNVVLPAG

-1035 TQIGTD
+1035 TQIGAD

-1052 VPNTVTKIGA
+1052 VPDTVTKIGA

-1072 VTLNNGLI
+1072 VTLNDGLI
-1080 TIGADAFSANS
+1080 SIGSDAFSLNS
-1091 ITNLVIPTTVETI
+1091 ITNLVIPTTVTKI
-1104 DNRAFNQNPLS
+1104 DTRAFNVNPLT
-1115 YVGYKGKDQS
+1115 YVEFKGANAAT
-1125 ITIGEEAFNT
+1125 TIGEEAFNT
-1135 PSAKYYGLQGTIFE
+1135 PSAKYYGLQNTIFE

-1154 KGYSYNNFYALV
+1154 KGYSYNNFYALA

-1173 KSHSLT
+1173 KTHSLT
-1179 ITPTAV
+1179 ITPTAG
-1185 NPSDVIYYAFSKEAN
+1185 NPSDGIYYAFSKEAN
-1200 AEDVQSADWVA
+1200 AKDVQSADWVA

-1224 FEDGTYYLQTKV
+1224 FEDGTYYLHTKV

-1278 DFPTDAYKK
+1278 DFPTDADKK

-1319 GNETISSLLEVDVQ
+1319 GNETISSPLEVDVQ

-1379 YGGEVTVPT
+1379 NGGEVTVPT

-1400 ALTSIQTSIENAKS
+1400 ALTSIQTSIEIAKS

-1423 AIQDIKDTINALPD
+1423 AIQDIKGAINALPD

-1468 LKQADK
+1468 LQQADK

-1484 GDDQIEKQ
+1484 GDAQIEKK

-1500 QEFIDATTFVEN
+1500 QEFIDATNYVEN

-1538 AQLQNRLDALIHLI
+1538 TQLQNRLDNLIHLI

-1566 QEDKDEA
+1566 QEDKDKA

-1615 EDIATAQDKIDLL
+1615 EDIATAQDAIDLL
-1628 PEGEKKSELQNRLDA
+1628 PASEKKSELQNRLDA

-1649 ASKAVVTAETNLTQV
+1649 ASKAVVNAETNLTQV
-1664 DHDKAKQLVDALPN
+1664 DHDKAKQLVEALPN

-1704 AESSLEKAGVEKA
+1704 AESSLEKAGVENA
-1717 QPLVDAIVNENK
+1717 QALVDAIVNENK

-1795 TEAVDNAKDFPTVEN
+1795 TEAVDKAKVSPTVES
-1810 IQTAQ
+1810 IRTAQ
-1815 EEINKI
+1815 EAINKI

-1863 RGLADALDDSDVKE
+1863 RGLVDTLDDSDVKE
-1877 EFIERLDEVQRLIDA
+1877 GFIERLDEVQRLIDA
-1892 EKAVSNLEQFLSKD
+1892 EKAVSNLEQSLSKD
-1906 NYDGVKAQVDA
+1906 NYDGVKSQVDA

-1927 LDRLEAIKDKIDKLT
+1927 LDRLEAIKEKIDKLT
-1942 AEETAEKAVDNAGST
+1942 AEEAAEKAVDNAGST

-1972 LEDGSKKEELQER
+1972 LEDGSKKEELQDR

-2000 KDLKNA
+2000 EDLKNA

-2013 LDDIQNKIKELPDSD
+2013 LDDIQNKINELPDSD

-2040 KENKDAEKAV
+2040 KENNGAEKAV

-2070 KLEDGPKKD
+2070 KLDDGPKKD
-2079 ELHGRLDDVLE
+2079 ELQGRLDDVLE

-2117 NQLPESE
+2117 NQLPDSE
-2124 FKEELIERLEELQ
+2124 FKNELLERLEELQ

-2168 KNLVDRLIDEVKK
+2168 KDLVDRLVDEVKK
-2181 GELQERLEN
+2181 GELQERLES

-2290 LDKIKDF
+2290 LNKIKDF

-2317 DKLENVQEQI
+2317 GKLENVQEQI

-2358 AEEVAVQS
+2358 AEELAVQS

-2374 VNQLKP
+2374 VDQLKP

-2413 DHVTSQELA
+2413 DHVTSQEIA

-2583 YELVSEG
+2583 YELVSED

-2615 TEITKGSYTIE
+2615 TEITQGSYTIE

-2653 APEGYELLETEEPTQ
+2653 APEGYELLETEEPSQ

-2688 EAAIETPSSVEGE
+2688 EAAIETPPTVEGE

-2714 DEPIVEPSEVEETPS
+2714 DEPIVEPSEVEETSS

-2742 PKTEETTE
+2742 PKHEETTE
-2750 EASVET
+2750 EPSVET

-2825 ILGNLYAGEFKT
+2825 ILRNLYAGEFKT

-2886 LEPPVEPP
+2886 PEPPVEPP
-2894 VVTPPTPPVVIPP
+2894 VVTPPTPPVVNPPVVIPP

-2939 PYFVFETEGV
+2939 PYYVFETEDV

-2994 KLKFKYQN
+2994 KLKFKYQH

-3015 AIPYVYKDGAFSFKA
+3015 AMPYVYKDGSFSFKA

-3098 GAYEGVFN
+3098 GAYDGVFN

-3152 ALEYLDVEKGETEK
+3152 ALEYLDVEKSEIEK

-3186 KTLGIFNGKPGN
+3186 KTLGIFSGKPGN

>member
-1 MSKEKG
+1 MSKDK
-7 SKKKV
+7 SKKIKP
-12 KMSKKEKLFI
+12 SKKENLFI
-22 STVAAGALVAGVSMV
+22 ATVAAGALVAGLTT
-37 AGIQDVEAATPNPET
+37 GLDVKDAKAATPNPES

-258 PNLKEIIYRGN
+258 PNIKEIIYRGN

-315 YEVIGNTVK
+315 YEVMGTTVK

-483 EAFNSNALKSIEI
+483 EAFNSNALKSIAI

-542 GVEQIMANA
+542 GVEQIMPNA

-575 RNRLTTINFSLDS
+575 RNRLTTINFSPDS

-679 SGNFKAYIEGTYE
+679 LGNFKAYIEGTYE

-787 KFGSN
+787 KFGLN

-828 VKPIFNKSNLKTVK
+828 VKPIFNKSNIKTVK
-842 YAKGKNLPVSFF
+842 YAKGKNLPVNYF
-854 TSGLNNGQITDISS
+854 TSGLNNGQITDITS

-878 GTPYTIYVED
+878 GTPYTIYAED
-888 QTGNKTVQTF
+888 QSGNKTVQTF
-898 DPSFVYTTMDNTISI
+898 DPSFVYATMDNSISI

-918 SDVDVVIPNTVEGL
+918 SELDIVIPDTIEGL
-932 QVTRIAPNAFQPL
+932 QVTRIAPNAFQPV
-945 SESTKLAQGQ
+945 SESTQVAQGQ

-976 FYKNNLQSITL
+976 FYKNNLQYITL
-987 PQNLTLLDGY
+987 PQNLTSIEGY

-1500 QEFIDATTFVEN
+1500 QEFIDATTLVEN

-1664 DHDKAKQLVDALPN
+1664 DHDKAKQLVEALPN

-1704 AESSLEKAGVEKA
+1704 AESSLDKARVEKA

-1830 LQSILDTVTNLKAVE
+1830 LQSILDTVTNLKTVE

-1863 RGLADALDDSDVKE
+1863 RGLVDTLDDSDVKE
-1877 EFIERLDEVQRLIDA
+1877 GFIERLDEVQRLIDA
-1892 EKAVSNLEQFLSKD
+1892 EKAVSNLEQSLSKD

-2079 ELHGRLDDVLE
+2079 ELQGRLDDVLE

-2221 KLPEG
+2221 KLLDG

-2258 TESTLD
+2258 SEITLD
-2264 KGEFIIAQDLV
+2264 EGDYDAAKDLV
-2275 NALEDGSKKNELQDR
+2275 NSLEDDKKKDELIDR
-2290 LDKIKDF
+2290 LDKVKD
-2297 IGLIDEIDKTL
+2297 LIDLISEINKTL

-2317 DKLENVQEQI
+2317 NELGNVHDKIN
-2327 TSLPD
+2327 SLPV
-2332 SVIKGSL
+2332 SGIKDSL
-2339 QDRLDDLLAYR
+2339 QDRLDNLLEYI
-2350 EAEKSVSK
+2350 EAEKLVTK
-2358 AEEVAVQS
+2358 AEEMKVQS
-2366 YKDKAQEL
+2366 YKDKAQES
-2374 VNQLKP
+2374 VEQLKP
-2380 WKGKDHLQERLDK
+2380 WKGKDYLQERLDK

-2408 ILNDP
+2408 IINDP

-2451 KDDVVQIVRLITFLE
+2451 KDDIVQIVRLITFLE
-2466 RAKRSMAEGD
+2466 RSKRSMAEGD

-2490 VKSNFPN
+2490 VKSKFPN

-2536 ESLLGS
+2536 KSLLGS

-2568 APTGTVTVKAQAIEG
+2568 APTGTVTLKAQAIEG

-2608 VKPAKEV
+2608 VKPVKEV
-2615 TEITKGSYTIE
+2615 TEITQGSYTIE
-2626 YVTLENEVV
+2626 YVTIENEVV
-2635 HTETIK
+2635 YTETIE

-2653 APEGYELLETEEPTQ
+2653 APEGYELLENEEPLQ
-2668 TIELSKDIPFEIL
+2668 TIELSKDTPFELL

-2688 EAAIETPSSVEGE
+2688 EAIETPPTVEGE
-2701 ESVEKP
+2701 ESLEKT
-2707 EAEETTT
+2707 EAAEEKTT

-2736 AEQTSE
+2736 AEQPSE
-2742 PKTEETTE
+2742 PTPEETTE
-2750 EASVET
+2750 EPSVET
-2756 VTAPTIGEE
+2756 VTSPTIGEE

-2819 LEAKNF
+2819 LEAKSF

-2846 GEEIPTD
+2846 GEELPTD
-2853 GEDITIVHP
+2853 GEDITIIHP
-2862 SKPPVNPEP
+2862 TKPPVKPET
-2871 PTPIDPNPPVEPPVT
+2871 PTPIDPNPPVEPPVI
-2886 LEPPVEPP
+2886 EPPVVEPP
-2894 VVTPPTPPVVIPP
+2894 VVIPKPEPPTVLPEIP
-2907 INGGETTAE
+2907 GGTTVAET
-2916 IEKVHPVEK
+2916 I
-2925 TDDGYKWVVTNPQK
+2925 D
-2939 PYFVFETEGV
+2939 
-2949 RIEVTLDSIKDVKD
+2949 
-2963 LEVYWLNKDKG
+2963 
-2974 YYDLVIKVNGKII
+2974 
-2987 NSMKTPV
+2987 
-2994 KLKFKYQN
+2994 
-3002 AYLLQIKEGNKKA
+3002 
-3015 AIPYVYKDGAFSFKA
+3015 YKDGKWTIKNPASDVIELTHKDIKIKVPLETNAKLWEVEWILKSNQHYKLRIWADGKEISVFK
-3030 KGSSSFYF
+3030 KPIEITKT
-3038 SKKLITFKDINNNQ
+3038 SKKAYVFRFENGQYTAIPFTFAVPNKIQFKVTKTGEFQFSTKRITFKDIDGVFSQ
-3052 NKKVIEE
+3052 RAIEE
-3059 LASRYIV
+3059 LASRHIV
-3066 NGTAPGYYN
+3066 KGTAPDYYS
-3075 PNGSLTRAEFS
+3075 PYESLTRAQFS
-3086 AMLVRGLGIDNS
+3086 AMLIRSLGIDTSNVVN
-3098 GAYEGVFN
+3098 GVFK
-3106 DVKEKDWFAKDVY
+3106 DVKAKDWFANDVQ
-3119 ALYSTGIIKGVT
+3119 ALYETGIIRGVT
-3131 PTKFKP
+3131 AKTFNP
-3137 NSPLTRQQAAVMLNR
+3137 NSPLTRQQAALMLDR
-3152 ALEYLDVEKGETEK
+3152 ALDYLKIEKSDSTTLNFK
-3166 LDFNDAAKISE
+3166 DANKISE
-3177 DAKPAVATM
+3177 EAKPAVATM
-3186 KTLGIFNGKPGN
+3186 QTLGIFSGKEGN
-3198 NFDPQAKLT
+3198 KFDPHANLT
-3207 RSEMAKVLQKTLEIA
+3207 RAEMAKVLQLTLELA

>member
-1 MSKEKG
+1 MSQEKE

-12 KMSKKEKLFI
+12 QTSKKEKLFI
-22 STVAAGALVAGVSMV
+22 SAVAAGALVAGVSMG
-37 AGIQDVEAATPNPET
+37 AGIQDVKAATPNPES
-52 DFKYTVNNGKV
+52 DFTVNSVSGGVEIN
-63 TITKYTGV
+63 KYIGV
-71 SKDVVFPSTIGGLP
+71 RKD
-85 VVQIGEDATH
+85 
-95 FTLGSFTGQKLT
+95 
-107 SVIIPDSVKKIGDYA
+107 
-122 FHDNLISS
+122 
-130 LVLSNGLTSIG
+130 
-141 TYAFNSNQLT
+141 
-151 SVVIPN
+151 VVIPN
-157 SVTSLGSTSF
+157 TIGGKPVISIGAGAFKDLA
-167 SRNLLTSVN
+167 LTSVQ
-176 IPSGLTDI
+176 IPTTVTTIKDQAFLYNKLTTIDIPNNVKSLGVEAFARNQITSVSLNEGLTDI
-184 GASAFSYNK
+184 GRFAFFDNKLTAIDIPSSVTNIDESAFAYN
-193 ITSLVIPSNVVS
+193 SLVNVEIPEN
-205 IGQKAFE
+205 IT
-212 HNLIAD
+212 N
-218 IKLPSTLKLIGNY
+218 
-231 AFYDNLLTSVE
+231 
-242 LPDSLESVGSA
+242 VGSGA
-253 VFYSN
+253 FSAN
-258 PNLKEIIYRGN
+258 SGLKEIIYRGSN
-269 STTAYYDSWSLTK
+269 KNATFGDWRGIYGFTSPTV
-282 STIFKGYLGTS
+282 FKGYSGTS
-293 FEVSVKGQN
+293 FETAVKSQGFIFES
-302 LTFEPLAPASPFT
+302 LTPAIPFS
-315 YEVIGNTVK
+315 YVVQGSTVK

-346 TEIGVGAFKYL
+346 TEIGAESFKYL
-357 ELTNVVIPNTVKTIG
+357 GITNVTIPSSVKTIG
-372 YSAFEGHKLTNLVL
+372 YTAFEGHRLTKLTL
-386 PEGLQTIDSDAFSGG
+386 PEGLETIEFDAFSGG

-411 LTKIGDNAFRSNHL
+411 LTTIGYNAFRSNNL
-425 TGINIPDSVTDI
+425 TDIVIPDSVTDI
-437 GTYAFSTNSIATAK
+437 GEYAFSTNSIVNAK
-451 LPSGITHLKQGIFH
+451 LPSGITHLKQGVFH

-475 NSVTIIDY
+475 NSVTIIDS
-483 EAFNSNALKSIEI
+483 EAFNSNALKSIAI

-575 RNRLTTINFSLDS
+575 RNRLTTINFSPDS

-692 TSYTVYNAPP
+692 QSYTVYNAPP

-725 GADASANFTNIRYAV
+725 GADASANFTNIRYTV

-754 SGVIDV
+754 SGVIDA

-787 KFGSN
+787 KFGLN

-828 VKPIFNKSNLKTVK
+828 VKPIFNKSNIKTVK
-842 YAKGKNLPVSFF
+842 YAKGKNLPVNYF
-854 TSGLNNGQITDISS
+854 TSGLNNGQITDITS

-878 GTPYTIYVED
+878 GTPYTIYAED
-888 QTGNKTVQTF
+888 QSGNKTVQTF
-898 DPSFVYTTMDNTISI
+898 DPSFVYATMDNSISI

-918 SDVDVVIPNTVEGL
+918 SDVDVVIPDIIEGL

-945 SESTKLAQGQ
+945 SESTQLAQGQ

-1041 ALNGNKLTSFV
+1041 SLNGNKLTSFV
-1052 VPNTVTKIGA
+1052 VPDTVTKIGA

-1080 TIGADAFSANS
+1080 SIGSDAFSLNS
-1091 ITNLVIPTTVETI
+1091 ITKLVIPSTVTKI
-1104 DNRAFNQNPLS
+1104 DTRAFNVNPLTH
-1115 YVGYKGKDQS
+1115 VEFKGTDAAT
-1125 ITIGEEAFNT
+1125 TIGEEAFNT

-1179 ITPTAV
+1179 ITPTAG

-1200 AEDVQSADWVA
+1200 AEDVQSADWVS
-1211 VPSEGATA
+1211 VHNKGTTA
-1219 LLDES
+1219 LLDDS
-1224 FEDGTYYLQTKV
+1224 FEDGTYYLHTKV
-1236 VWGTDTLYT
+1236 VWGNDTLFK
-1245 TSNPLELDNVP
+1245 TSNALELDNLP
-1256 PVEPTLSVTVDESN
+1256 PVEPTLSVVLDDSKSITVTVDYP
-1270 NKAITVSV
+1270 A
-1278 DFPTDAYKK
+1278 DAVTK
-1287 EYRIDGGAWTEY
+1287 EYQIGNGTWTQY
-1299 TAPITLTENSTI
+1299 TAPIVLTENGTI
-1311 EARAIDTA
+1311 NARATDAA
-1319 GNETISSLLEVDVQ
+1319 GNETISKPLEVDVQ

-1356 VTGVSSENI
+1356 VSGVSSENI
-1365 DRLKSIVTDYISTF
+1365 ESLKEIVTDYISTF
-1379 YGGEVTVPT
+1379 NGGEVTVPT
-1388 VADYETWLTYIS
+1388 VANYETWLTYIDS
-1400 ALTSIQTSIENAKS
+1400 LANIQTRIENAKS

-1423 AIQDIKDTINALPD
+1423 AIQDIKDAIIALPD

-1461 VIDVEAS
+1461 VIDVEIS

-1474 DSAQQLVDVI
+1474 DSAQSLVDVI
-1484 GDDQIEKQ
+1484 GDSILEKQ

-1512 AESTRNE
+1512 AETTRNE

-1538 AQLQNRLDALIHLI
+1538 AQLQNRIDALIHLI

-1566 QEDKDEA
+1566 QEDKDKA

-1580 PNGDKKDSLQS
+1580 PSGDKKDSLQS

-1598 IINASNAVKQA
+1598 IIDASNAVNQA

-1615 EDIATAQDKIDLL
+1615 EDIATAQDAIDLL
-1628 PEGEKKSELQNRLDA
+1628 PAGEKKLELQNRLDA
-1643 VKNLGD
+1643 VKDLGD
-1649 ASKAVVTAETNLTQV
+1649 AKKAVVTAETNLTQV
-1664 DHDKAKQLVDALPN
+1664 DHDKAKQLVDTLPN

-1693 NIINATKAVED
+1693 NIINATKAVQD
-1704 AESSLEKAGVEKA
+1704 AESSLEKAGVENA
-1717 QPLVDAIVNENK
+1717 QPLVDAIVNKNK
-1729 KDELQK
+1729 KDELQT
-1735 RLDEV
+1735 RLAEV

-1746 KDGVATAEVSYSIS
+1746 KDGVATAEVSYSKS

-1765 EQLVDVLSPDNPHK
+1765 QQLVDVLSPDNPHK

-1863 RGLADALDDSDVKE
+1863 RGLVDVLDDSDVKE
-1877 EFIERLDEVQRLIDA
+1877 VFNERLDEVQRLIDA
-1892 EKAVSNLEQFLSKD
+1892 EKAVSNLELSLSKD
-1906 NYDGVKAQVDA
+1906 NYGGVKTQVDA
-1917 LKDHPKKVEL
+1917 LKEHPKKVEL
-1927 LDRLEAIKDKIDKLT
+1927 LDRLETIKDKIDKLT
-1942 AEETAEKAVDNAGST
+1942 AEEEAEKAVDNAGST
-1957 LDRNDYDKAKDLVNN
+1957 LDRNDYDKAKELVNN

-1993 DKIDEIE
+1993 DNIDEIE
-2000 KDLKNA
+2000 EDLKNA
-2006 ENTNSTD
+2006 ENTNSPD

-2040 KENKDAEKAV
+2040 KENNGAEKAV

-2070 KLEDGPKKD
+2070 KLDDGPKKD
-2079 ELHGRLDDVLE
+2079 ELQGRLDDVLE

-2117 NQLPESE
+2117 NQLPDSE
-2124 FKEELIERLEELQ
+2124 FKNELLERLEELQ

-2168 KNLVDRLIDEVKK
+2168 KDLVDRLVDEVKK
-2181 GELQERLEN
+2181 GELQERLES

-2226 ELKDELQNRLDE
+2226 ELKDQLQNRLDE

-2290 LDKIKDF
+2290 LDKVKEF
-2297 IGLIDEIDKTL
+2297 IGLIDEIEKTL

-2317 DKLENVQEQI
+2317 DHLGSVQDQI

-2358 AEEVAVQS
+2358 AEELAVQS

-2374 VNQLKP
+2374 VDQLKP

-2466 RAKRSMAEGD
+2466 RSKRSMAEGD

-2490 VKSNFPN
+2490 VKSKFPN

-2548 SYTVQY
+2548 SYSVQY
-2554 VTEDGEVILEQPKE
+2554 VTEDGEVILEQTKE

-2590 TQTFELTEDTKG
+2590 TQTFKLTEDTKG

-2608 VKPAKEV
+2608 VKPVKEV
-2615 TEITKGSYTIE
+2615 TEITQGSYTIE

-2635 HTETIK
+2635 HTETIE

-2653 APEGYELLETEEPTQ
+2653 APEGYELLENEEPLQ
-2668 TIELSKDIPFEIL
+2668 TIELSKDIPFELL

-2688 EAAIETPSSVEGE
+2688 EAAIETPPTVEGE

-2736 AEQTSE
+2736 VEQPSE
-2742 PKTEETTE
+2742 LTPEEP
-2750 EASVET
+2750 SVEI

-2853 GEDITIVHP
+2853 GEDITIIQP

-2871 PTPIDPNPPVEPPVT
+2871 PTPIDPNPPVEPPVI
-2886 LEPPVEPP
+2886 EPPVVGPPVVEPP
-2894 VVTPPTPPVVIPP
+2894 VVIPKPEPPTVLPEIP
-2907 INGGETTAE
+2907 GGTTVAET
-2916 IEKVHPVEK
+2916 I
-2925 TDDGYKWVVTNPQK
+2925 D
-2939 PYFVFETEGV
+2939 
-2949 RIEVTLDSIKDVKD
+2949 
-2963 LEVYWLNKDKG
+2963 
-2974 YYDLVIKVNGKII
+2974 
-2987 NSMKTPV
+2987 
-2994 KLKFKYQN
+2994 
-3002 AYLLQIKEGNKKA
+3002 
-3015 AIPYVYKDGAFSFKA
+3015 YKDGKWTIKNPATDVIELKHKDIKIKVPLETNAKLWEVEWILKSNQHYQLRIWADGKEITVFK
-3030 KGSSSFYF
+3030 KPIEITKT
-3038 SKKLITFKDINNNQ
+3038 SKKAYVFRFENGQYTAIPFTFAVPNQIQFKVTKTGEFQFSTKRITFKDIDGVFSQ
-3052 NKKVIEE
+3052 RAIEE
-3059 LASRYIV
+3059 LASRHIV
-3066 NGTAPGYYN
+3066 KGTAPDYYS
-3075 PNGSLTRAEFS
+3075 PYESLTRAQFS
-3086 AMLVRGLGIDNS
+3086 AMLVRSLGIDTTDVVN
-3098 GAYEGVFN
+3098 GVFK
-3106 DVKEKDWFAKDVY
+3106 DVKAKDWFAKDVQ
-3119 ALYSTGIIKGVT
+3119 ALYETGIIRGVT
-3131 PTKFKP
+3131 ATKFNP
-3137 NSPLTRQQAAVMLNR
+3137 NSPLTRQQAALMLDR
-3152 ALEYLDVEKGETEK
+3152 ALDYLKVEKSHSTT
-3166 LDFNDAAKISE
+3166 LDFKDANKISE
-3177 DAKPAVATM
+3177 EAKPAVATM
-3186 KTLGIFNGKPGN
+3186 QTLGIFSGREGN
-3198 NFDPQAKLT
+3198 KFDPHANLT
-3207 RSEMAKVLQKTLEIA
+3207 RAEMAKVLQITLELA

>member
-1 MSKEKG
+1 MSKEKE

-12 KMSKKEKLFI
+12 QTSKKKVQTNKKEKLFI
-22 STVAAGALVAGVSMV
+22 SAIAAGALVAGVSMV

-315 YEVIGNTVK
+315 YEVIGTTVK

-339 TIEGKPV
+339 KIEGKSV
-346 TEIGVGAFKYL
+346 TEIGAGAFKYL

-451 LPSGITHLKQGIFH
+451 LPSGITHLKQGVFH
-465 MNILESINIP
+465 MNLLESINIP

-515 VTIPK
+515 VTIPN

-575 RNRLTTINFSLDS
+575 RNRLTTINFSPDS

-594 TMAFAGSPITTIDLP
+594 TMAFAGSPITTIELP
-609 KSLTTIGDQAFF
+609 KSLTTIGEQAFF

-760 PTYDGMVSLAGKP
+760 PTYDAMVSLAGKP

-918 SDVDVVIPNTVEGL
+918 SDVDVVIPDTVEGL
-932 QVTRIAPNAFQPL
+932 QVTRIAPNAFQPV
-945 SESTKLAQGQ
+945 SESTQLAQGQ

-987 PQNLTLLDGY
+987 PQNLTSLEGY

-1012 ITSIADGVFLGNR
+1012 ITSITDGVFLGNR

-1052 VPNTVTKIGA
+1052 VPDTVTKIGA

-1072 VTLNNGLI
+1072 VTLNDGLI
-1080 TIGADAFSANS
+1080 SIGSDAFSLNS
-1091 ITNLVIPTTVETI
+1091 ITKLVIPTTVTKI
-1104 DNRAFNQNPLS
+1104 DTRAFNVNPLTH
-1115 YVGYKGKDQS
+1115 VEFKGTDAVT
-1125 ITIGEEAFNT
+1125 TIGEEAFNT
-1135 PSAKYYGLQGTIFE
+1135 PSAKYYGLQGTIYE

-1179 ITPTAV
+1179 ITPTAG
-1185 NPSDVIYYAFSKEAN
+1185 NPSDAIYYAFSKEAN
-1200 AEDVQSADWVA
+1200 AEDVQSADWVS
-1211 VPSEGATA
+1211 VPNEGATA
-1219 LLDES
+1219 LLDDS
-1224 FEDGTYYLQTKV
+1224 FEDGTYYLHTKV
-1236 VWGTDTLYT
+1236 VWGNDTLFK
-1245 TSNPLELDNVP
+1245 TSNPLELDNLP
-1256 PVEPTLSVTVDESN
+1256 PVEPTLSVVLDDSKSITVTVDYP
-1270 NKAITVSV
+1270 A
-1278 DFPTDAYKK
+1278 DAVTK
-1287 EYRIDGGAWTEY
+1287 EYQIGNGTWTQY
-1299 TAPITLTENSTI
+1299 TAPIVLTENGTI
-1311 EARAIDTA
+1311 KARATDAA
-1319 GNETISSLLEVDVQ
+1319 GNETISKPLEVDVQ

-1356 VTGVSSENI
+1356 VSGVSSENI
-1365 DRLKSIVTDYISTF
+1365 ESLKEIVTDYISTF
-1379 YGGEVTVPT
+1379 NNGGEVTVPT
-1388 VADYETWLTYIS
+1388 VANYETWLTYIDS
-1400 ALTSIQTSIENAKS
+1400 LANIQTRIENAKS

-1423 AIQDIKDTINALPD
+1423 AIQDIKDAINALPD

-1443 SFNEG
+1443 SFNEK
-1448 VSLLERYAPALDA
+1448 VSLLERYASALDA

-1484 GDDQIEKQ
+1484 GDDHIEKQ

-1552 GVEQAVSKSEETLV
+1552 EVEQAVSKSEETLV

-1615 EDIATAQDKIDLL
+1615 EDIATAQDAIDLL
-1628 PEGEKKSELQNRLDA
+1628 PASEKKSELQNRLDA

-1664 DHDKAKQLVDALPN
+1664 DHDKAKQLVEALPN
-1678 GTVKDNLISRLDDVQ
+1678 GTVKDNLISRLNDVQ

-1704 AESSLEKAGVEKA
+1704 AESSLEKAGVENA
-1717 QPLVDAIVNENK
+1717 QPLVDAILNKNK
-1729 KDELQK
+1729 KDELQT

-1746 KDGVATAEVSYSIS
+1746 KDGLATAEVSYSKS

-1765 EQLVDVLSPDNPHK
+1765 QQLVDVLSPDNPHK

-1815 EEINKI
+1815 EAINKI
-1821 NDSNPKKDE
+1821 NESNPKKDE

-1863 RGLADALDDSDVKE
+1863 RGLVDALDDSDVKE
-1877 EFIERLDEVQRLIDA
+1877 GFIERLDEVQRLIDA
-1892 EKAVSNLEQFLSKD
+1892 EKAVSNLELSLSKD
-1906 NYDGVKAQVDA
+1906 NYDGVKTQVDA
-1917 LKDHPKKVEL
+1917 LKEHPKKVEL

-1942 AEETAEKAVDNAGST
+1942 AEEEAEKAVDNAGST
-1957 LDRNDYDKAKDLVNN
+1957 LDRNDYVKAKELVNN

-2000 KDLKNA
+2000 EDLKNA

-2040 KENKDAEKAV
+2040 KENNGAEKAV

-2079 ELHGRLDDVLE
+2079 ELQGRLDDVLE

-2100 AEESKLQPDV
+2100 AEESKLQPDL

-2117 NQLPESE
+2117 KQLPDSE

-2168 KNLVDRLIDEVKK
+2168 KDLVDSLVDEVKK

-2297 IGLIDEIDKTL
+2297 IGLIDQIEKTL

-2317 DKLENVQEQI
+2317 DHLGSVQDQI
-2327 TSLPD
+2327 TTLPD
-2332 SVIKGSL
+2332 SVIKSSL

-2358 AEEVAVQS
+2358 AEELAVQS

-2374 VNQLKP
+2374 VNQLKS

-2408 ILNDP
+2408 IINDP
-2413 DHVTSQELA
+2413 DDVTSQELA

-2466 RAKRSMAEGD
+2466 RSKRSMAEGD
-2476 ITKYEAEYL
+2476 ISKYEDEYL

-2490 VKSNFPN
+2490 VKSKFPN
-2497 ASVLRAIPGYL
+2497 ASVLRAIPEYL

-2525 NRPLNDVLAEL
+2525 NRPLNDVLTEL

-2554 VTEDGEVILEQPKE
+2554 VTEDGVVILEQPKE
-2568 APTGTVTVKAQAIEG
+2568 GPTGTVTVTAQAIEG

-2608 VKPAKEV
+2608 VKPVKEV
-2615 TEITKGSYTIE
+2615 EITQGSYTIE
-2626 YVTLENEVV
+2626 YVTLENEVI
-2635 HTETIK
+2635 HTETFE
-2641 EVDFGKIDVVAQ
+2641 EVNFGKIDVVAQ
-2653 APEGYELLETEEPTQ
+2653 APEGYELLETEEPSQ
-2668 TIELSKDIPFEIL
+2668 TIELSKDIPFELL
-2681 RFVVKQK
+2681 RFVVIQK
-2688 EAAIETPSSVEGE
+2688 EAAIETPPTVEGE
-2701 ESVEKP
+2701 ESLEKP

-2714 DEPIVEPSEVEETPS
+2714 GEPIVEPSEVEETPS

-2736 AEQTSE
+2736 TEQPSE
-2742 PKTEETTE
+2742 PTPEETTE
-2750 EASVET
+2750 EPSVET

-2765 TALVRSFLV
+2765 TALVRSFMV

-2853 GEDITIVHP
+2853 GEDITIIHP
-2862 SKPPVNPEP
+2862 TKPPVNPEQ
-2871 PTPIDPNPPVEPPVT
+2871 PTPINPNPPVEPPVI
-2886 LEPPVEPP
+2886 EPPVVEPP
-2894 VVTPPTPPVVIPP
+2894 VVIPKPEPPTVLPEIPGGTTVAETIDFKDGKWTIKNPATDVI
-2907 INGGETTAE
+2907 EL
-2916 IEKVHPVEK
+2916 KHK
-2925 TDDGYKWVVTNPQK
+2925 D
-2939 PYFVFETEGV
+2939 
-2949 RIEVTLDSIKDVKD
+2949 IK
-2963 LEVYWLNKDKG
+2963 
-2974 YYDLVIKVNGKII
+2974 IKVPLETNAKLWEVEWILKSNQHYQLRIWADGKEITVFKKPI
-2987 NSMKTPV
+2987 EITKTS
-2994 KLKFKYQN
+2994 
-3002 AYLLQIKEGNKKA
+3002 KKA
-3015 AIPYVYKDGAFSFKA
+3015 YVFRFENGQYTAIPFTFAVPNQIQFKVTKTGEFQFSTKR
-3030 KGSSSFYF
+3030 
-3038 SKKLITFKDINNNQ
+3038 ITFKDIDGVFSQ
-3052 NKKVIEE
+3052 RAIEE
-3059 LASRYIV
+3059 LASRHIV
-3066 NGTAPGYYN
+3066 KGTSPDYYS
-3075 PNGSLTRAEFS
+3075 PYESLTRAQFS
-3086 AMLVRGLGIDNS
+3086 AMLVRSLGIDTSDVVN
-3098 GAYEGVFN
+3098 GVFK
-3106 DVKEKDWFAKDVY
+3106 DVKVKDWFAKDVQ
-3119 ALYSTGIIKGVT
+3119 ALYETGIIRGVT
-3131 PTKFKP
+3131 ATKFNP
-3137 NSPLTRQQAAVMLNR
+3137 NSPLTRQQAALMLDR
-3152 ALEYLDVEKGETEK
+3152 ALDYLKVEKSDSTK
-3166 LDFNDAAKISE
+3166 LDFKDVNKISE
-3177 DAKPAVATM
+3177 EAKPAVATM
-3186 KTLGIFNGKPGN
+3186 QTLGIFSGKEGN
-3198 NFDPQAKLT
+3198 KFDPHANLT
-3207 RSEMAKVLQKTLEIA
+3207 RAEMAKVLQITLELA